1 MATHSSILAWKNPWT
16 EEPGGLQFVGLQ
28 RVKTQLSMPAL
39 CSHGERE
46 CVFMCVW
53 WGFLQ
58 GNKEHTLY
66 QVDKCF
72 EVKYR
77 GNEDR
82 E

>member
-16 EEPGGLQFVGLQ
+16 EEAGGLQFVGLQ

-39 CSHGERE
+39 CSHGEIE
-46 CVFMCVW
+46 CVW

-58 GNKEHTLY
+58 GNNKEHTLY
-66 QVDKCF
+66 QVDNCF

-77 GNEDR
+77 GNGNR